1 MSECLIFLIDVAGA
15 VECHLSATRRG
26 LVMLLLSLWLLG
38 VGMSVGAGVGDP
50 CSSAVINSI
59 AVENPYGSVLAQLG
73 GQCVRVTSIIN
84 DPSADPHEFQTDV
97 QVGKAYQLAELVV
110 QNGLGYDEFSN
121 KIIAT
126 LTQKPVVITGG
137 DVVGLK
143 LGDNPHLWYSPD
155 YVTRISRAI
164 THTLKELRPPAATY
178 FDAQAQE
185 FATALGP
192 YQALIEEIRR
202 RFAGTPIGATET
214 VFVYMA
220 EAMGLNLISPPKF
233 MQAVA
238 EGTNPT
244 VRDVATFH
252 DQIRQK
258 HMKVLVYN
266 TQAVSNLTSQ
276 LRTLAQ
282 EVGIPVVGV
291 TETLVPVHDS
301 FQNWQVRQLR
311 DLLTTLE
318 YAHGSAE
325 RR

>member
-1 MSECLIFLIDVAGA
+1 VSPA
-15 VECHLSATRRG
+15 
-26 LVMLLLSLWLLG
+26 
-38 VGMSVGAGVGDP
+38 
-50 CSSAVINSI
+50 SSTTPAPIHTNFKPI
-59 AVENPYGSVLAQLG
+59 
-73 GQCVRVTSIIN
+73 
-84 DPSADPHEFQTDV
+84 
-97 QVGKAYQLAELVV
+97 QVGKAYQRAQLVV

-126 LTQKPVVITGG
+126 LAHKPVVITGG
-137 DVVGLK
+137 EVSGLK
-143 LGDNPHLWYSPD
+143 TGDNPHLWYSPA
-155 YVTRISRAI
+155 YVRRISQEI
-164 THTLKELRPPAATY
+164 TRTLKELRPLAATY

-192 YQALIEEIRR
+192 YYALIEEIKR

-220 EAMGLNLISPPKF
+220 EAMGLNLVSPPRF

-244 VRDVATFH
+244 VRDVTLFH

-258 HMKVLVYN
+258 QIKVLVYN

-276 LRTLAQ
+276 LRTLAH
-282 EVGIPVVGV
+282 EVGVPVVGV
-291 TETLVPVHDS
+291 TETLVPVQDS
-301 FQNWQVRQLR
+301 FQDWQVRQLR
-311 DLLTTLE
+311 DLLAALE
-318 YAHGSAE
+318 SADGSAE

>member
-1 MSECLIFLIDVAGA
+1 
-15 VECHLSATRRG
+15 
-26 LVMLLLSLWLLG
+26 
-38 VGMSVGAGVGDP
+38 
-50 CSSAVINSI
+50 
-59 AVENPYGSVLAQLG
+59 LG

-84 DPSADPHEFQTDV
+84 DPSADPHEFQIDV
-97 QVGKAYQLAELVV
+97 QVGKAYQMAELVV

-121 KIIAT
+121 KIMVT
-126 LTQKPVVITGG
+126 LPQKPVVITAGEA
-137 DVVGLK
+137 VGLK
-143 LGDNPHLWYSPD
+143 SGDNPHLWYSPD
-155 YVTRISRAI
+155 YVRRISMAI
-164 THTLKELRPPAATY
+164 THTLKQLRPLAATY

-185 FATALGP
+185 FAIALTP
-192 YQALIEEIRR
+192 YHALIEEIKR

-220 EAMGLNLISPPKF
+220 EATGLNLVSPPRF

-244 VRDVATFH
+244 VRDVAMFH

-258 HMKVLVYN
+258 HIKVLVYN

-282 EVGIPVVGV
+282 ELGIPVVGV

-301 FQNWQVRQLR
+301 FQNWQVQQLR
-311 DLLTTLE
+311 DLLAALE
-318 YAHGSAE
+318 HADGSAE

>member
-1 MSECLIFLIDVAGA
+1 
-15 VECHLSATRRG
+15 
-26 LVMLLLSLWLLG
+26 MLLLALWLVGL
-38 VGMSVGAGVGDP
+38 GMSVVAGPGELCP
-50 CSSAVINSI
+50 SSIINGI
-59 AVENPYGSVLAQLG
+59 AVVNPYGSMLAQLG
-73 GQCVRVTSIIN
+73 GQCVRVTSIIS

-97 QVGKAYQLAELVV
+97 QVGKAYQTAELVV

-126 LTQKPVVITGG
+126 LPRRPVVITGG

-155 YVTRISRAI
+155 SVTRISRAI
-164 THTLKELRPPAATY
+164 TRTLKELRPPAATY

-185 FATALGP
+185 FATALSP
-192 YQALIEEIRR
+192 YQALIEEIRG

-220 EAMGLNLISPPKF
+220 EAMGLKLISPPRF

-252 DQIRQK
+252 DQIQQK
-258 HMKVLVYN
+258 QIKVLVYN

-301 FQNWQVRQLR
+301 FQNWQIRQLR
-311 DLLTTLE
+311 DLLTALE
-318 YAHGSAE
+318 YADGSAE

>member
-1 MSECLIFLIDVAGA
+1 MLI
-15 VECHLSATRRG
+15 
-26 LVMLLLSLWLLG
+26 LSLWAVG
-38 VGMSVGAGVGDP
+38 IGMSVAAGPGELCP
-50 CSSAVINSI
+50 TSVINAI
-59 AVENPYGSVLAQLG
+59 AVENPYGSMLAQLG
-73 GQCVRVTSIIN
+73 GQCVRVTSVIN
-84 DPSADPHEFQTDV
+84 DPSADPHEFQTNV
-97 QVGKAYQLAELVV
+97 QVGKAYQAAELVV

-126 LTQKPVVITGG
+126 LAQNPVVVTGG

-155 YVTRISRAI
+155 YVRRVSEAI
-164 THTLKELRPPAATY
+164 TRTLRQLRPPAATY
-178 FDAQAQE
+178 FDTQAQA
-185 FATALGP
+185 FAAALSP
-192 YQALIEEIRR
+192 YEALIEEIKR

-220 EAMGLNLISPPKF
+220 EATGLNLLSPPRF

-244 VRDVATFH
+244 VRDVAMFH

-258 HMKVLVYN
+258 RIKVLVYN
-266 TQAVSNLTSQ
+266 LQAVSNLASEV
-276 LRTLAQ
+276 RALAH

-291 TETLVPVHDS
+291 TETLVPAHDP
-301 FQNWQVRQLR
+301 FQNWQAQQLR
-311 DLLTTLE
+311 DLLTALE
-318 YAHGSAE
+318 YADGSAE

>member
-1 MSECLIFLIDVAGA
+1 
-15 VECHLSATRRG
+15 
-26 LVMLLLSLWLLG
+26 MLLLSLWLVGLG
-38 VGMSVGAGVGDP
+38 VSVAAGPGEL
-50 CSSAVINSI
+50 CSPTVINSI
-59 AVENPYGSVLAQLG
+59 AVVNPYGSLLAQLG

-84 DPSADPHEFQTDV
+84 DPSADPHEFQIDV
-97 QVGKAYQLAELVV
+97 QVGKAYQMAELVV

-121 KIIAT
+121 KIMAT
-126 LTQKPVVITGG
+126 LPQKPVVITAG
-137 DVVGLK
+137 DAVGLK
-143 LGDNPHLWYSPD
+143 SGDNPHLWYSPD
-155 YVTRISRAI
+155 YVRRISEAI
-164 THTLKELRPPAATY
+164 TQTLRQLRPLAATH

-185 FATALGP
+185 FATALSP
-192 YQALIEEIRR
+192 YHALIEEIKR

-220 EAMGLNLISPPKF
+220 EATGLNLVSPPRF

-244 VRDVATFH
+244 VRDMAVFH

-258 HMKVLVYN
+258 QIKVLVYN
-266 TQAVSNLTSQ
+266 LQAVSNLSSQ
-276 LRTLAQ
+276 LRALAH
-282 EVGIPVVGV
+282 EDGIPVVGV

-311 DLLTTLE
+311 DLLTALE
-318 YAHGSAE
+318 NADGSAE

>member
-1 MSECLIFLIDVAGA
+1 M
-15 VECHLSATRRG
+15 
-26 LVMLLLSLWLLG
+26 
-38 VGMSVGAGVGDP
+38 
-50 CSSAVINSI
+50 
-59 AVENPYGSVLAQLG
+59 LAQLG

-84 DPSADPHEFQTDV
+84 DPRGDPHEFQTDV
-97 QVGKAYQLAELVV
+97 QVGKAYQTAELVV

-126 LTQKPVVITGG
+126 LPQKPVVITGG

-143 LGDNPHLWYSPD
+143 PGDNPHLWYAPD
-155 YVTRISRAI
+155 YVTRISQAI
-164 THTLKELRPPAATY
+164 TRTLRQLRPLAATY

-185 FATALGP
+185 FAGTLSP
-192 YQALIEEIRR
+192 YHALIEEIKR

-214 VFVYMA
+214 IFVYMA
-220 EAMGLNLISPPKF
+220 EAMGLNLVSPPRF

-238 EGTNPT
+238 EGTNPS

-252 DQIRQK
+252 DQIRHK
-258 HMKVLVYN
+258 RIKVLVFN
-266 TQAVSNLTSQ
+266 MQAVSNLASQ
-276 LRTLAQ
+276 LQTLAH

-291 TETLVPVHDS
+291 TETLVPVHNS

-311 DLLTTLE
+311 DLLTALE
-318 YAHGSAE
+318 YSDAAAE

>member
-1 MSECLIFLIDVAGA
+1 
-15 VECHLSATRRG
+15 
-26 LVMLLLSLWLLG
+26 MLLLSLWL
-38 VGMSVGAGVGDP
+38 VGMGMSGAAGPGELCPTSVI
-50 CSSAVINSI
+50 SAI
-59 AVENPYGSVLAQLG
+59 AVENPYGSLLAQLG
-73 GQCVRVTSIIN
+73 GQCVRVTSVIN

-97 QVGKAYQLAELVV
+97 QVGKAYQTADLVV

-126 LTQKPVVITGG
+126 LPQKPVVITGG
-137 DVVGLK
+137 DVVGLQS
-143 LGDNPHLWYSPD
+143 GDNPHLWYSPA
-155 YVTRISRAI
+155 YVRRMSVAI
-164 THTLKELRPPAATY
+164 TQALKVLRPPAATY
-178 FDAQAQE
+178 FDAQARD
-185 FATALGP
+185 FATAFGP
-192 YQALIEEIRR
+192 YHALIEDIKR

-214 VFVYMA
+214 VFAYMA
-220 EAMGLNLISPPKF
+220 EAMGLNLVSPPRF

-258 HMKVLVYN
+258 QIKVLVYN
-266 TQAVSNLTSQ
+266 LQAVSNLASQ

-311 DLLTTLE
+311 DLLTALE
-318 YAHGSAE
+318 NADSSAE